1 MACVYR
7 HVRLDVNLPFYVGI
21 GNKVSRAYAKD
32 RRNKHWRSIVL
43 ISKYRVDVLMD
54 DIGLDIAKEKEKEF
68 ILMYGRSDLGLG
80 TLCNHTDGG
89 EGTVNRI
96 VSLEERERRSASAIK
111 ALSSKEIRVKMS
123 KSAKSKIFTDAHKKN
138 ISNAK
143 SYKVMDIETGK
154 SFLSLREACEF
165 FGESYRKHQG
175 RQEQKLK
182 NIRFIRI

>member
-7 HVRLDVNLPFYVGI
+7 HVRLDLNVPFYVGI
-21 GNKVSRAYAKD
+21 GVKNSRAFAKD
-32 RRNKHWRSIVL
+32 GRNKHWKSITSL
-43 ISKYRVDVLMD
+43 SEYRVDILMD
-54 DIGLDIAKEKEKEF
+54 DIDIGFAKEKEKEF
-68 ILMYGRSDLGLG
+68 ILMYGRSDMNLG

-89 EGTVNRI
+89 DGSFNRI
-96 VSLEERERRSASAIK
+96 VSDDEKKKRSAAAIK
-111 ALSSKEIRVKMS
+111 ALSSKETRKRMS
-123 KSAKSKIFTDAHKKN
+123 ISAKKKTFTDAHKEN

-154 SFLSLREACEF
+154 TFLSLRKACEY